1 MASVTLAESAK
12 LTQDDLVAGVIE
24 NVITVNQMFEVA
36 PMRGIT
42 GNSLAYNRENVL
54 GDVQFLGVGGTITAK
69 AAATFT
75 KVNSNLTTIIGDAEV
90 NGLIQATRSDYTNQ
104 EAAQVASKAK
114 SAGRQFA
121 QTFVTGDGTG
131 DSFSGLISLCAAG
144 QSLSTAANGEA
155 LAFTRMDELLDQ
167 VVAKDG
173 QVDFLMMHSSRVR
186 AYKALIRGLGGVTAD
201 DVYELPS
208 GKTII
213 AYSGVPIFRNDYIPT
228 NQTKG
233 TATGVCSTIF
243 AGCWDDGSD
252 KIGISGI
259 TAEQS
264 AGIVIEDVGI
274 SQTKD
279 ETITR
284 VKWYVGLAL
293 FSEKALAMAQG
304 IL

>member
-24 NVITVNQMFEVA
+24 NVITVNQMFEMV

-54 GDVQFLGVGGTITAK
+54 GDVQYLAVGGTITAK
-69 AAATFT
+69 NAATFT

-121 QTFVTGDGTG
+121 QTFVTGDGTA
-131 DSFSGLISLCAAG
+131 DSFVGLTNLCAAG
-144 QSLSTAANGEA
+144 QNLATAVNGEA
-155 LAFTRMDELLDQ
+155 LGFTRMDELLDT
-167 VVAKDG
+167 VIAKDG

-186 AYKALIRGLGGVTAD
+186 AYKALVRALGGVTAD
-201 DVYELPS
+201 DVYQLPS
-208 GKTII
+208 GKQII
-213 AYSGVPIFRNDYIPT
+213 AYSGVPIFRNDYVPT
-228 NQTKG
+228 NQVKG
-233 TATGVCSTIF
+233 TSGAVCSTIF

-264 AGIVIEDVGI
+264 AGLVIEDVGI

-293 FSEKALAMAQG
+293 FSEKALSMAQG

>member
-24 NVITVNQMFEVA
+24 NIITVNQMYEMVPF
-36 PMRGIT
+36 RGIT

-69 AAATFT
+69 AAATYT

-104 EAAQVASKAK
+104 ESAQVASKAK

-121 QTFVTGDGTG
+121 TSFITGDGTS

-144 QSLSTAANGEA
+144 QSLGTGTNGEA
-155 LAFTRMDELLDQ
+155 LSFTRMDELLDT
-167 VVAKDG
+167 VIAKDG
-173 QVDFLMMHSSRVR
+173 QVDFLTMHASRIR
-186 AYKALIRGLGGVTAD
+186 AYKVLVRALGGVTAD
-201 DVYELPS
+201 DVFEMPS
-208 GKTII
+208 GKKVI

-228 NQTKG
+228 NQVKG
-233 TATGVCSTIF
+233 TSGAVCSTVF

-252 KIGISGI
+252 KVGITGI
-259 TAEQS
+259 TAEQA
-264 AGIVIEDVGI
+264 AGIVVEDVGI
-274 SQTKD
+274 HQSKD

>member
-24 NVITVNQMFEVA
+24 NVITVNQMYEMVPF
-36 PMRGIT
+36 RGIT

-121 QTFVTGDGTG
+121 TSFITGDGTG
-131 DSFSGLISLCAAG
+131 DSFSGLISLCPAG
-144 QSLSTAANGEA
+144 QTLATAANGEA
-155 LAFTRMDELLDQ
+155 LSFTRMDELLDA
-167 VVAKDG
+167 VIAKDG
-173 QVDFLMMHSSRVR
+173 QVDFMTMHSSRVR

-208 GKTII
+208 GKQII

-228 NQTKG
+228 NQVRG
-233 TATGVCSTIF
+233 SSGAVCSTMF

-252 KIGISGI
+252 KVGITGI
-259 TAEQS
+259 TADQS
-264 AGIVIEDVGI
+264 AGLVVEDVGI

-293 FSEKALAMAQG
+293 FSEKAIAMAPG

>member
-1 MASVTLAESAK
+1 MSTVTLAESAK
-12 LTQDDLVAGVIE
+12 LTNDDLVAGVIE
-24 NVITVNQMFEVA
+24 NVITVNQMYEMI

-54 GDVQFLGVGGTITAK
+54 GDVQFLAVGGTITAK
-69 AAATFT
+69 NPATFT

-121 QTFVTGDGTG
+121 GTFITGDGTA
-131 DSFSGLISLCAAG
+131 DTFPGLINLCAAG
-144 QSLSTAANGEA
+144 QQLATATNGEA
-155 LAFTRMDELLDQ
+155 LGFARMDELLDT

-186 AYKALIRGLGGVTAD
+186 AYKALVRGLGGVTAD
-201 DVYELPS
+201 DVYQLPS
-208 GKTII
+208 GKQII

-228 NQTKG
+228 NQVKG
-233 TATGVCSTIF
+233 SSGAVCSTMF

-264 AGIVIEDVGI
+264 AGLVIEDVGI
-274 SQTKD
+274 HQSRD